1 MTVAK
6 FCPECGTATNGAKFC
21 PECGTATTIGAA
33 ASAPPEAPPAP
44 VVDDDER
51 ELWQGTPDPVLSPV
65 AARTT
70 SYMLTTERLKIASGL
85 LGRKGEQIELYRVR
99 DVKVN
104 RSLAQRARKRGDLIV
119 TSADATAPV
128 FTFESIADPDSVAE
142 LVRKQVGEARRRR
155 GVIAREEF

>member
-33 ASAPPEAPPAP
+33 ASAPQEAAAAP
-44 VVDDDER
+44 VVDDER

-119 TSADATAPV
+119 ASADATAPV
-128 FTFESIADPDSVAE
+128 FTFESIADPDAVAE

-155 GVIAREEF
+155 GVTAREEF